1 MNEIMIVA
9 IITHALVCGIVI
21 GYIMGRKYMSE
32 AMELLKHNNRYL
44 HGENIHLRE
53 YTKHVE

>member
-1 MNEIMIVA
+1 MIVA
-9 IITHALVCGIVI
+9 IVTHALVCGIVI
-21 GYIMGRKYMSE
+21 GYIMGKKYMNE

-53 YTKHVE
+53 YTKHIAD